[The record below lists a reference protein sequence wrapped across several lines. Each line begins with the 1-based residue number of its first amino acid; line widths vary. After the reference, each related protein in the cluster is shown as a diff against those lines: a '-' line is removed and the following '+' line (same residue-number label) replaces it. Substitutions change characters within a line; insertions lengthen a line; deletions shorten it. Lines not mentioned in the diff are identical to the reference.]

1 MDICV
6 EAAAVTYHEMLC
18 SGENESS
25 AAIRCRV
32 EGARQIQA
40 ERFRGLGIFCNGEMN
55 GKQVRTYCVLGK
67 EENAFMKDVFTQIQ
81 LSARTYD
88 RILKVARTA
97 ADLEGAPEIG
107 RRHLCEAVS
116 YMQIKERYW

>member
-1 MDICV
+1 M
-6 EAAAVTYHEMLC
+6 
-18 SGENESS
+18 
-25 AAIRCRV
+25 
-32 EGARQIQA
+32 
-40 ERFRGLGIFCNGEMN
+40 
-55 GKQVRTYCVLGK
+55 LGK